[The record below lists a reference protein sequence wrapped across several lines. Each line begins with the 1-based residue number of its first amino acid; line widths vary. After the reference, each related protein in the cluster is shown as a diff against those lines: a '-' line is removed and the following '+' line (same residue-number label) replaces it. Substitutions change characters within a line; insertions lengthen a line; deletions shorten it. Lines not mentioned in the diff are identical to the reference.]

1 MYCGVVGGVR
11 RHQFAVMGK
20 AVNLAARLMA
30 SKENKGVLVDEA
42 VKDQA
47 DARFSFTAF
56 PPVQAKGYERPV
68 AIFEP
73 CFATAVSKR
82 KKSSMPFIGRSMEKD
97 TIIGIADGI
106 LCNPTSQ
113 STMIFLMAESGMGKS
128 SLALAVAE
136 DIQKR
141 GHMSGSG
148 RTILT
153 TRSTSSETE
162 QRVPLR

>member
-1 MYCGVVGGVR
+1 
-11 RHQFAVMGK
+11 MGA

-42 VKDQA
+42 AKEQA

-56 PPVQAKGYERPV
+56 PPVQAKGYDRPV

-82 KKSSMPFIGRSMEKD
+82 KKSSIPFVGRSMEKD
-97 TIIGIADGI
+97 TILNIADGI
-106 LCNPTSQ
+106 LQNSSAQ
-113 STMIFLMAESGMGKS
+113 STMVFLMAESGMGKS
-128 SLALAVAE
+128 ALGLAVADE
-136 DIQKR
+136 IQKR
-141 GHMSGSG
+141 GNMTGSG
-148 RTILT
+148 KTILT